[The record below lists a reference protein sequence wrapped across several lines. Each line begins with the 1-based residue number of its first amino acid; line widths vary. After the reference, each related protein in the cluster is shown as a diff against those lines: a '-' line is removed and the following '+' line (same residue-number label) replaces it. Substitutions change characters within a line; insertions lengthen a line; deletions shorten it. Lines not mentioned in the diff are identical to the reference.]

1 MAQFFQS
8 VGDVLSTLGSSFCV
22 PVMLFIIALF
32 MGCKGQKAFRAALLC
47 AAGLTGFSLVINS
60 YSGIIAPVVQSMV
73 DSTGVKLSCLD
84 VGWQAFSV
92 IAYGTGL
99 VSVLSYR
106 LYYSYVSLQ
115 MYLWHQIFGITTH
128 L

>member
-84 VGWQAFSV
+84 VGWQAFS
-92 IAYGTGL
+92 
-99 VSVLSYR
+99 
-106 LYYSYVSLQ
+106 SL
-115 MYLWHQIFGITTH
+115 
-128 L
+128 

>member
-92 IAYGTGL
+92 IAYGTQVGL
-99 VSVLSYR
+99 IWIGICIILQIVLF
-106 LYYSYVSLQ
+106 LC
-115 MYLWHQIFGITTH
+115 
-128 L
+128 

>member
-60 YSGIIAPVVQSMV
+60 YSGIIAPVCKPGDLIVMCNHYHRL
-73 DSTGVKLSCLD
+73 VKL
-84 VGWQAFSV
+84 
-92 IAYGTGL
+92 ITGPFDQSHNICTGFR
-99 VSVLSYR
+99 VEVPCR
-106 LYYSYVSLQ
+106 FIGK
-115 MYLWHQIFGITTH
+115 HNRRFCN
-128 L
+128 

>member
-32 MGCKGQKAFRAALLC
+32 IRAALLC

-92 IAYGTGL
+92 IAYGTQVGL
-99 VSVLSYR
+99 IWIGICII
-106 LYYSYVSLQ
+106 LQ

>member
-1 MAQFFQS
+1 MAQFFS
-8 VGDVLSTLGSSFCV
+8 ISRRCFFNIRSSFCV

-73 DSTGVKLSCLD
+73 DSTGVK
-84 VGWQAFSV
+84 
-92 IAYGTGL
+92 T
-99 VSVLSYR
+99 
-106 LYYSYVSLQ
+106 
-115 MYLWHQIFGITTH
+115 
-128 L
+128 

>member
-92 IAYGTGL
+92 ICLRYSGR
-99 VSVLSYR
+99 SYLDWY
-106 LYYSYVSLQ
+106 LYYLTDCIIL
-115 MYLWHQIFGITTH
+115 M
-128 L
+128 

>member
-47 AAGLTGFSLVINS
+47 AAGLTGF
-60 YSGIIAPVVQSMV
+60 
-73 DSTGVKLSCLD
+73 
-84 VGWQAFSV
+84 
-92 IAYGTGL
+92 
-99 VSVLSYR
+99 
-106 LYYSYVSLQ
+106 
-115 MYLWHQIFGITTH
+115 
-128 L
+128 

>member
-1 MAQFFQS
+1 
-8 VGDVLSTLGSSFCV
+8 
-22 PVMLFIIALF
+22 

-92 IAYGTGL
+92 IAYGTQVGL
-99 VSVLSYR
+99 IWIGICIILLPYKEFCIR
-106 LYYSYVSLQ
+106 INLYVSTVTL
-115 MYLWHQIFGITTH
+115 YLII
-128 L
+128 LRSIC